1 MKAAMVNTPIPLKI
15 AVIQRKVRIGSS
27 ITPYFIIGQPD
38 PKARVIRTSSNIAFV
53 GMPELFELLVT
64 RASQQTA
71 RRTIE
76 MENYT
81 ATALR
86 RCSGLSADD
95 TRQSEHDVEMSDMGI
110 LVWCAGRRTEL

>member
-1 MKAAMVNTPIPLKI
+1 MKAAMVNTPIPLRI

-38 PKARVIRTSSNIAFV
+38 PKARVIRTSSKITFG
-53 GMPELFELLVT
+53 GMLEFFESSIT
-64 RASQQTA
+64 RASQQTE

-81 ATALR
+81 ATAPR
-86 RCSGLSADD
+86 CCSGISVGDA
-95 TRQSEHDVEMSDMGI
+95 RHCEHDV
-110 LVWCAGRRTEL
+110 